1 MSLVVVLMV
10 VVFDD
15 ADVLV
20 ETEDG
25 TSQEERLGHVVEQ
38 PCGHVFNLDDLV
50 GHESDTAHDEQHR
63 TGVLRDFE
71 AFLFHGPHSSFT
83 FLLFYFFTFLPLHH
97 DVPCRASQQEGDD
110 VTNHLKNRFPFLVHN
125 FFVFLMV
132 NKSC

>member
-1 MSLVVVLMV
+1 MV

-63 TGVLRDFE
+63 TGVLGYFE
-71 AFLFHGPHSSFT
+71 AFLFHALHCFS
-83 FLLFYFFTFLPLHH
+83 LLHH
-97 DVPCRASQQEGDD
+97 GIPGRSSQQEGDD
-110 VTNHLKNRFPFLVHN
+110 VTDHLKNRFPCLVHN
-125 FFVFLMV
+125 TVCF
-132 NKSC
+132 

>member
-38 PCGHVFNLDDLV
+38 PACYVVDLDNLICHKADA
-50 GHESDTAHDEQHR
+50 AHDEQHR

-71 AFLFHGPHSSFT
+71 AVLFHGLRYYVFPT
-83 FLLFYFFTFLPLHH
+83 LHH
-97 DVPCRASQQEGDD
+97 GVPCRAPQQERDD
-110 VTNHLKNRFPFLVHN
+110 VTNHLKNRFPCFVHN
-125 FFVFLMV
+125 FVCF
-132 NKSC
+132 KW

>member
-1 MSLVVVLMV
+1 MV

-50 GHESDTAHDEQHR
+50 GYEGDTAHDEQHR
-63 TGVLRDFE
+63 
-71 AFLFHGPHSSFT
+71 
-83 FLLFYFFTFLPLHH
+83 Y
-97 DVPCRASQQEGDD
+97 ASVSARNNNTLTE
-110 VTNHLKNRFPFLVHN
+110 KI
-125 FFVFLMV
+125 
-132 NKSC
+132 S

>member
-1 MSLVVVLMV
+1 MV

-38 PCGHVFNLDDLV
+38 PCGHVVDVDDLV
-50 GHESDTAHDEQHR
+50 GDEGYTAHDEQHG

-83 FLLFYFFTFLPLHH
+83 FTSRRSLPRL
-97 DVPCRASQQEGDD
+97 PAGG
-110 VTNHLKNRFPFLVHN
+110 
-125 FFVFLMV
+125 
-132 NKSC
+132 